1 MTVTLAGTQ
10 STRAMGSRFSFRT
23 GAKTSAAVLPS
34 GEVTSS
40 KISHSHTGRSL
51 SLNNTSP
58 RSVRPT
64 IGKMVV
70 NVDITTVLMYR
81 GGPLMDIALEVL
93 QKPPRAYQ
101 WLDAPMQDADRR
113 ALSKFLARLR
123 ITVTHIARPAGKS
136 RGIIG
141 IKGSSAATTKF
152 TKDGTSTTIQQYF
165 EATYRKKLKYPKAVL
180 VEVRHIFLLLI
191 SDCVNVNLRDIDW
204 S

>member
-1 MTVTLAGTQ
+1 MENP
-10 STRAMGSRFSFRT
+10 SSFRT
-23 GAKTSAAVLPS
+23 GAKTSAAALPS
-34 GEVTSS
+34 GEATCS
-40 KISHSHTGRSL
+40 KILIPVRCGGFLSSGTSH
-51 SLNNTSP
+51 

-81 GGPLMDIALEVL
+81 AGPLMDVALEVL

-113 ALSKFLARLR
+113 ALSKFLSRLR
-123 ITVTHIARPAGKS
+123 ITVTHIARPTGKS

-152 TKDGTSTTIQQYF
+152 TKDGTATTIQQYF
-165 EATYRKKLKYPKAVL
+165 ESTYRKKLKYPKAVL
-180 VEVRHIFLLLI
+180 VEVRFIY
-191 SDCVNVNLRDIDW
+191 
-204 S
+204 